1 MIAEVGH
8 FSLIVAMV
16 VSFIQGTLPLIGDSQ
31 NQKGSRGLE
40 LTKIAVPAAKIQFFF
55 NSNRISLL
63 NDFIY

>member
-31 NQKGSRGLE
+31 NQKGSRALE
-40 LTKIAVPAAKIQFFF
+40 LTKIAVPAAKIQFF
-55 NSNRISLL
+55 
-63 NDFIY
+63 